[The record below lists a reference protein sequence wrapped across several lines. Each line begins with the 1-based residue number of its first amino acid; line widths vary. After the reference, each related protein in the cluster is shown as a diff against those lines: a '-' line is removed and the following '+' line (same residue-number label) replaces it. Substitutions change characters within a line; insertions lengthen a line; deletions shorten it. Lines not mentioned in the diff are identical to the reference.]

1 MLTGPLTLDQLDGMK
16 RDGEKIAM
24 LTCYDATFA
33 RAIDRAGI
41 DIVLVGDSLGMV
53 VQGRDSTLPVTLE
66 DIEYHTRCVVR
77 GAKRP
82 VIVGD
87 LPFGSY
93 QISPGQAYESAA
105 RLMAAGAHIV
115 KLEGGAVMAETVQ
128 FLTSRGIPVMGHIG
142 LTPQAVHQLG
152 GFRVQGKGEDAGG
165 RMIEE
170 ARELEQAGASSLVI
184 ECVPAELG
192 KKITAA
198 LSIPTIGIGAGPDC
212 SGQILILH
220 DMLDIYPGKKAKF
233 VKNFMADAGSVRDAL
248 AAFVREVKAE
258 TFPAPEHCF

>member
-1 MLTGPLTLDQLDGMK
+1 MALTLTQLQKM
-16 RDGEKIAM
+16 RDSGEKIAM
-24 LTCYDATFA
+24 LSSYDASFA
-33 RAIDRAGI
+33 TLCDEAGAEI
-41 DIVLVGDSLGMV
+41 LLVGDSLGMV

-152 GFRVQGKGEDAGG
+152 GFRVQGKGEDGGG

-184 ECVPAELG
+184 ECVPAALG

-198 LSIPTIGIGAGPDC
+198 LSIPTIGIGAGSDC

>member
-1 MLTGPLTLDQLDGMK
+1 MALTLTQLQKM
-16 RDGEKIAM
+16 RDSGEKIAM
-24 LTCYDATFA
+24 LSSYDASFA
-33 RAIDRAGI
+33 TLCDEAGAEI
-41 DIVLVGDSLGMV
+41 LLVGDSLGMV